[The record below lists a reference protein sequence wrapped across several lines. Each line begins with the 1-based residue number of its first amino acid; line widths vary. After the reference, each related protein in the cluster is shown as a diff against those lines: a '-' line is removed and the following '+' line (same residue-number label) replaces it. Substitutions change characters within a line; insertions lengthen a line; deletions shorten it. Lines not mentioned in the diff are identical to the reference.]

1 MVMIEKINAALV
13 AKVSSKL
20 NRCAAYINTAS
31 LIPNP
36 LNEIIDKIPD
46 TKKINKYILKLSG

>member
-36 LNEIIDKIPD
+36 LKEIIDKIPE
-46 TKKINKYILKLSG
+46 TKKINK

>member
-1 MVMIEKINAALV
+1 MNEIEIVMIEKINAALV

-20 NRCAAYINTAS
+20 KRCAAYINTAS

-36 LNEIIDKIPD
+36 LKEMMDKIPE
-46 TKKINKYILKLSG
+46 TKKINK